1 MKTGGDGK
9 ERKEEQHKGI
19 GKVREDMNRGIW
31 WRWEERERSWWMGR
45 ERREG
50 EGRIV
55 KRGEEREKD

>member
-1 MKTGGDGK
+1 MARRERRSNIRAWVRYGRIWIEENGGDG
-9 ERKEEQHKGI
+9 RK
-19 GKVREDMNRGIW
+19 
-31 WRWEERERSWWMGR
+31 RERSWWMGR